1 MSTFSYYDDGPN
13 VKKLVKYGREMIT
26 LAEEN
31 KLFPKDD
38 EMWNAAVTCGNKL
51 TSFGSTWS
59 NFKSINDLSVN
70 EKKAFLHYLETKA

>member
-26 LAEEN
+26 LAEEPN
-31 KLFPKDD
+31 LYPKDD

-51 TSFGSTWS
+51 TSFG
-59 NFKSINDLSVN
+59 
-70 EKKAFLHYLETKA
+70 